1 MSPTQPEAARSQK
14 DFVGAVFERAAQEYD
29 DGPIEFFGP
38 AGRDL
43 VDHAGLRP
51 GDRVLDVGAGKGASA
66 VPAAERVG
74 PDGSV
79 LAVDL
84 APGMVAALAA
94 RAEAS
99 GLGNVVAEVGDAE
112 DPPGDPG
119 SFDAVVSG
127 LCLFFLPRLDVALAR
142 YHALLRP
149 GGRLAFSWFGD
160 DDARWEPVYAGL
172 LVDVPAEERQE
183 RRRPGGEPFASVAAL
198 EDAVRAAGFVD
209 VRTHEVR
216 MEVAVPDGRTWWD
229 EQWTHGRRAQLERLD
244 QLGVLETTRDRV
256 VAAVDALRE
265 PDGTLAWRPALRHT
279 VAVV

>member
-1 MSPTQPEAARSQK
+1 MTPTDPEAGRSQK
-14 DFVGAVFERAAQEYD
+14 DFVGGVFDRAAQGYD
-29 DGPIEFFGP
+29 DGPIHFFGP

-74 PDGSV
+74 PEGSV

-94 RAEAS
+94 RARSA
-99 GLGNVVAEVGDAE
+99 GLAHLVAEVGDAE
-112 DPPGDPG
+112 DPPGGPG
-119 SFDAVVSG
+119 SFDVVISG

-160 DDARWEPVYAGL
+160 DDPRWDPVYSGM
-172 LVDVPAEERQE
+172 LVDVPAEDQQE
-183 RRRPGGEPFASVAAL
+183 RRRPGGDPFASVAAL
-198 EDAVRAAGFVD
+198 EEAVRRAGFVD

-229 EQWTHGRRAQLERLD
+229 EQWTHGRRAQLERLEA
-244 QLGVLETTRDRV
+244 LGVLEATRQRV
-256 VAAVDALRE
+256 VATVDALRE
-265 PDGTLAWRPALRHT
+265 PDGTLAWRPTLRHT
-279 VAVV
+279 VAVA